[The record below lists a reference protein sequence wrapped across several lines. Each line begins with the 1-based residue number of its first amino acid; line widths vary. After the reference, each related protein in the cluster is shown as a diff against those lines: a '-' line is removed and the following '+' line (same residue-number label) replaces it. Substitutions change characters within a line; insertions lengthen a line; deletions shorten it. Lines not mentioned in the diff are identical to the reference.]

1 MIAAMAISPKLL
13 NEGESVVVSTRTH
26 PKALLLPALA
36 LVVLLAVGVAVQVW
50 VGTNVLSWIVW
61 ALVLIG
67 VLWWFVRPL
76 LVWLAASYTVTTR
89 RLITRR
95 GVLTRHGH
103 DIPLSRIS
111 DVEYEM
117 DLIDRMLGCGTLRIS
132 DASTDG
138 EVVLPDIPHV
148 EAVQRTINDLLH
160 QEPSS
165 RESVD

>member
-1 MIAAMAISPKLL
+1 MAISPKLL

-26 PKALLLPALA
+26 PKALLLPVLA